1 MKHFE
6 VYRHI
11 RKRALIF
18 GLPVA
23 LFALQIMAVITS
35 LMAVIFSFGPFLL
48 LGALVLNAG
57 LYRFLLELAH
67 NPGLLQLGRVFP
79 KMISNK
85 RKNEYET
92 YHKLS

>member
-1 MKHFE
+1 MKRFE

-23 LFALQIMAVITS
+23 FFALQIMAVIGS
-35 LMAVIFSFGPFLL
+35 LMAVIFSFGLAVLFGALLANGVLYGLL
-48 LGALVLNAG
+48 LK
-57 LYRFLLELAH
+57 LAQD
-67 NPGLLQLGRVFP
+67 PGLLSLGKTFP

-85 RKNEYET
+85 RT
-92 YHKLS
+92 QPL

>member
-1 MKHFE
+1 MKRFE

-23 LFALQIMAVITS
+23 FFALQIMAVIGS
-35 LMAVIFSFGPFLL
+35 LMAVIFSFGIPVLFGGLLANGVLYGLL
-48 LGALVLNAG
+48 L
-57 LYRFLLELAH
+57 RLARD
-67 NPGLLQLGRVFP
+67 PGLLQLGRTFP

-85 RKNEYET
+85 KITPYE
-92 YHKLS
+92 